1 MIRSFTIASLLCLFF
16 LGGECFAQ
24 GLLGK
29 GHVSSQFL
37 LFDTRPANGFRF
49 DNYSKGWRAQVNAPV
64 IWLENEE
71 PFSGVAMDLFAS
83 LNGVNLASQN
93 ILGDTNQSNSVGGDV
108 GVNLFFHATEKLRPF
123 ATAGMIWDTTTLKSA
138 TVLRPE
144 MPPDPEIPA
153 TKTTTDLTKS
163 KGFVGLGAEV
173 DLMDWIA
180 WRSSIVFIADSLD
193 KPDAVNEIFLR
204 PSESWFVRL
213 SLVIDTS
220 GNKIGGV
227 GAGLTW

>member
-1 MIRSFTIASLLCLFF
+1 MIRSFTIAVLLGLLF

-37 LFDTRPANGFRF
+37 LFDTKPANEFQF

-93 ILGDTNQSNSVGGDV
+93 ALEDTEDTNDADTVGGDV
-108 GVNLFFHATEKLRPF
+108 GVNLFFHATDHLRPF
-123 ATAGMIWDTTTLKSA
+123 ATAGMIWDTTQIDSA
-138 TVLRPE
+138 TIG
-144 MPPDPEIPA
+144 PPPTTA
-153 TKTTTDLTKS
+153 KTNLTKS
-163 KGFVGLGAEV
+163 EGFIGLGAEV
-173 DLMDWIA
+173 DLMDRVA
-180 WRSSIVFIADSLD
+180 WRSSFVYVADGLEEPDIVNDIFI
-193 KPDAVNEIFLR
+193 R

-220 GNKIGGV
+220 GNKIGGI

>member
-1 MIRSFTIASLLCLFF
+1 MIRSFTIASLLGLFF

-37 LFDTRPANGFRF
+37 LFDTKPSNGFQF
-49 DNYSKGWRAQVNAPV
+49 DNYSKGWKAQVNAPV

-71 PFSGVAMDLFAS
+71 PFSGVALDLFAT

-93 ILGDTNQSNSVGGDV
+93 ALGDTNDADSVGGDV
-108 GVNLFFHATEKLRPF
+108 GVNLFFHATDHIRPF
-123 ATAGMIWDTTTLKSA
+123 ATAGMIWDTTQLDSA
-138 TVLRPE
+138 TFGI
-144 MPPDPEIPA
+144 PPTTA
-153 TKTTTDLTKS
+153 TTNLTKS
-163 KGFVGLGAEV
+163 EGFIGLGAEV
-173 DLMDWIA
+173 DLIDWVA
-180 WRSSIVFIADSLD
+180 WRSSFVYIADGLEE
-193 KPDAVNEIFLR
+193 PDIVNELFIR

-220 GNKIGGV
+220 GNKIGGI